1 MKYINHHGKTVFVRN
16 IYFDNSVINCVNKAS
31 PEKVCM
37 NVHVF
42 ECL

>member
-31 PEKVCM
+31 PEKGLY
-37 NVHVF
+37 
-42 ECL
+42 ECTCV